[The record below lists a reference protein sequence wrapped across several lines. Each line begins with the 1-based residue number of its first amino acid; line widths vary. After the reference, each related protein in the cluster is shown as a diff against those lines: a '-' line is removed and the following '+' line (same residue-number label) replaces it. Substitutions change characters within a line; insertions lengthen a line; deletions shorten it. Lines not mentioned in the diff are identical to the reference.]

1 MAKSKYGKY
10 IIKEPLEVG
19 GNAPT
24 LHICAEKGC
33 VGEGIKVPVEV
44 QLLVITDPVK
54 FPHPAHSHDGDEIFF
69 IFGANPKNYYDF
81 DAEIEVCFG
90 KEGEKHIID
99 STCILYMPK
108 GLIHGPINI
117 KKVNKPFQWMHV
129 LFAPKYDMSTGDVSL
144 HPGHPRKHYTAA
156 QIKKLK
162 KGEPAEKKPA
172 AKKAVTKKAAVKKT
186 AAKKVVVKK
195 ATVKKATV
203 KKAAVKKAA
212 VKKPA
217 AKKSR

>member
-10 IIKEPLEVG
+10 IFKEPMEVG
-19 GNAPT
+19 GNGPT

-33 VGEGIKVPVEV
+33 IGESIKVPVEV
-44 QLLVITDPVK
+44 QLLVITEPVK

-81 DAEIEVCFG
+81 DAEIEVSFG

-99 STCILYMPK
+99 STSILYMPK

-129 LFAPKYDMSTGDVSL
+129 LFSPKYDMSTGDVSL
-144 HPGHPRKHYTAA
+144 HPGHPRKHYSAS

-162 KGEPAEKKPA
+162 KGEPAVKKAAAKKPA
-172 AKKAVTKKAAVKKT
+172 AKKA
-186 AAKKVVVKK
+186 
-195 ATVKKATV
+195 TVKKAV
-203 KKAAVKKAA
+203 AKKAAAKKIVVKKSVAKKA
-212 VKKPA
+212 TAKKPA
-217 AKKSR
+217 AKKSK